1 MPLPAVAVG
10 IAKVGA
16 IIGKGAMAAG
26 RGLAAGAK
34 AGVKAGA
41 KIGSSAV
48 KTGSRATSSSVKGAK
63 NLKISVT
70 NIRSVLNKK
79 TKRLGNLQKINK
91 RIKNNILK
99 SELKIQK
106 ENKLESQN
114 KKKKIK
120 MPGPIKGAIAKIGQ
134 VGGLL
139 LAGIGIN
146 ALFGM
151 LDKTKT
157 EADDLSSKVDSMWG
171 STAKDRSSLENK
183 LNKIDTKKLIED
195 GKEFGNMMEREKSNV
210 PETVKDPNSSISVT
224 DSKGNTKKLSG
235 REFLFSTMKD
245 NEEKRLNSS
254 DGTGSGDDTSSTN
267 NNGIT
272 PLKTDKNLSS
282 VLNNGDDK
290 QTVILTRQVV
300 EVPV

>member
-26 RGLAAGAK
+26 RGLAAGA
-34 AGVKAGA
+34 KAGA

-79 TKRLGNLQKINK
+79 TKRLTNLKKINA
-91 RIKNNILK
+91 RDQNNILK
-99 SELKIQK
+99 EERKRIK

-195 GKEFGNMMEREKSNV
+195 GKEFGNMMEREKSNI
-210 PETVKDPNSSISVT
+210 PETIKDPNSSISVT
-224 DSKGNTKKLSG
+224 DSKGNTKKITG
-235 REFLFSTMKD
+235 REFLFSTMRENK
-245 NEEKRLNSS
+245 EEKLNSS
-254 DGTGSGDDTSSTN
+254 DGTGSGDGTSSTN

-272 PLKTDKNLSS
+272 PLKDDKNLSS
-282 VLNNGDDK
+282 LLNNNDNK
-290 QTVILTRQVV
+290 ESVILARQVV